1 MSQPAPASLPVVE
14 GTGDTVRLPAN
25 AYMALAPGEAYQPI
39 VPATSA
45 PPEATRRSVVW
56 GVSLCIVFTV
66 ASAYSGLKVGQV
78 MEASIPISI
87 LAIGLARAYQRRST
101 LLENVILTGIGGTS
115 GGVVAGAIFT
125 LPALYTLGLD
135 PHPAQTIFICLAGG
149 CLGVLFLIPLRR
161 YFVRDTHGDFPYP
174 EATAITEVLVTGERG
189 GSQARLLLQATAVAG
204 VYDFFVTTF
213 QVWREFVDL
222 QFVPAVKT
230 LADQARMV
238 LAFDAVAF
246 ILGLGF
252 VMGLRS
258 SAVLVAGGILSNL
271 VLVPLIWM
279 IGQQLPDAVYPGT
292 VPIANMT
299 AAQIFR
305 GYVRFIG
312 VGAIATAGI
321 FGIIKSLRIVAA
333 SFGIAARAFRH
344 GESTGERTDHDLPVQ
359 AQLIGVVVAA
369 VTVAAFFGTL
379 LGSPSAV
386 ALALLLTLVFSFF
399 FTSVAATAIATIA
412 RNPVSGMTMLTV
424 IISSVVLLRFGVSGQ
439 SGMFFVMAIAGMV
452 CTALSVSGQT
462 ITDLKTGYWLGS
474 TPSAQER
481 VKFLGVI
488 ASAAAVGLTIV
499 MLARAFQFGEAVPG
513 RHARRARGA
522 AGVDHAGARPGL
534 HEPAARG
541 LGALQHRRDDRSG
554 DGDAPRAG
562 AGVRPRHVPAAR
574 AEPAGAGGGR
584 AVLRG
589 ERPLGTLGSRRP
601 CHARAR
607 RHRCVRLHGGRSTWG
622 CPRRGP
628 AALQL
633 VSRGPG
639 ADAVLRSRGHLAVGL
654 ARGVLAVRDLPLAT
668 GDQAAVGGGHG
679 LSLPAPARPSIS
691 FPAPAGRRGPTRPRC
706 SRAGSRAPARIRGR
720 RCPSDST
727 R

>member
-14 GTGDTVRLPAN
+14 GTGDAVRLPAN

-39 VPATSA
+39 VPAASA

-161 YFVRDTHGDFPYP
+161 YFVRDTHGEFPYP

-271 VLVPLIWM
+271 VIVPLIWM

-333 SFGIAARAFRH
+333 SFGIAVRAFRH

-513 RHARRARGA
+513 DTRAVLAAPQASIMQALVQGFMSRQPVAWVLFSTGAMIAVAMEMLRAPALVFALGMYLPLELNLPALVGGVLSYAVNARSERSGA
-522 AGVDHAGARPGL
+522 AGRAMRERGVIVASGFMAGGALG
-534 HEPAARG
+534 G
-541 LGALQHRRDDRSG
+541 VLGAGLRLFSWYREDLVRTPFFDFEAISQMVSLAGFSLFVVYLWRR
-554 DGDAPRAG
+554 A
-562 AGVRPRHVPAAR
+562 
-574 AEPAGAGGGR
+574 
-584 AVLRG
+584 
-589 ERPLGTLGSRRP
+589 
-601 CHARAR
+601 
-607 RHRCVRLHGGRSTWG
+607 
-622 CPRRGP
+622 
-628 AALQL
+628 
-633 VSRGPG
+633 
-639 ADAVLRSRGHLAVGL
+639 
-654 ARGVLAVRDLPLAT
+654 
-668 GDQAAVGGGHG
+668 
-679 LSLPAPARPSIS
+679 
-691 FPAPAGRRGPTRPRC
+691 TRP
-706 SRAGSRAPARIRGR
+706 
-720 RCPSDST
+720 PSGEGMD
-727 R
+727 